1 MKKIIP
7 IIAIALLTMASC
19 HRSKGVPEGTDSTSV
34 NYTDSRKPYNPNDS
48 FIVNYRQEIN
58 GYKVKAVVKMEH
70 YEINY
75 ADITF
80 TKDGKSFTL
89 STSSFGDSTF
99 NKGGYGMDD
108 GENYDKMMKYRN
120 KTVEADYH
128 STKVDW
134 KYELDET
141 PFFFM
146 DMDFD
151 GVDELIIVHLSVA
164 VRNHDGYD
172 VYRIVDGEPVLI
184 DYPPYN
190 SGCYK
195 DMGMTDYPEFD
206 YKKKTIDCP
215 YPEGELKW
223 DGHTIYGVSK
233 KQKDTVVVN
242 GKKHL
247 FNHLEVIGEIKY
259 R

>member
-1 MKKIIP
+1 MKKVFLTIVVF
-7 IIAIALLTMASC
+7 LLMLASC
-19 HRSKGVPEGTDSTSV
+19 QHSGKVSGQGNLSADSV
-34 NYTDSRKPYNPNDS
+34 DVVADSDS
-48 FIVNYRQEIN
+48 FTVVYRQPVN
-58 GYKVKAVVKMEH
+58 GYRVKAVVRMVY
-70 YEINY
+70 YEVNY

-80 TKDGKSFTL
+80 EKNGESFTL
-89 STSSFGDSTF
+89 HTTSFGDSTF
-99 NKGGYGMDD
+99 NKGGWGMD
-108 GENYDKMMKYRN
+108 GTNYELMKKYKG
-120 KTVEADYH
+120 KTIEADYH

-151 GVDELIIVHLSVA
+151 GVDELVIVHYIMA

-172 VYRIVDGEPVLI
+172 VYRMVDGKPVLI

-206 YKKKTIDCP
+206 YKKITIECP
-215 YPEGELKW
+215 YPEGEVKY
-223 DGHTIYGVSK
+223 DGRIIYGVSK
-233 KQKDTVVVN
+233 TEKDTVVVN
-242 GKKHL
+242 GHEYY
-247 FNHLEVIGEIKY
+247 FNHLEQIEHIKY
-259 R
+259 DEES

>member
-58 GYKVKAVVKMEH
+58 GYKVKAVVYLDEDNLLPAKL
-70 YEINY
+70 
-75 ADITF
+75 TF

-89 STSSFGDSTF
+89 QTTSIGDSLY
-99 NKGGYGMDD
+99 NKGQLGIF
-108 GENYDKMMKYRN
+108 GENKELMKKYRI
-120 KTVEADYH
+120 KTIKADYQKN
-128 STKVDW
+128 STNSK
-134 KYELDET
+134 KMPYYT
-141 PFFFM
+141 PFFFK

-151 GVDELIIVHLSVA
+151 GVDELVIVHYTMA
-164 VRNHDGYD
+164 VRYSNGLD
-172 VYRIVDGEPVLI
+172 VYRIVESTPFLI
-184 DYPPYN
+184 NYQPYN
-190 SGCYK
+190 SGDYG
-195 DMGMTDYPEFD
+195 DFGMSDEIKID
-206 YKKKTIDCP
+206 CVQKTISCP
-215 YPEGELKW
+215 YPEEERYPWGYV
-223 DGHTIYGVSK
+223 IYGISK